1 MLFAMILSIF
11 IHNVFKNILRKIETY
26 FYEIEVEKYPN
37 LVVHG
42 PLVALQLLTFLERA
56 SNRYVGYFKYRCMKP
71 GFLPQ
76 KIELAANIDG
86 DSYEAWAINPKGE
99 ILVRAEGTLNGP

>member
-1 MLFAMILSIF
+1 
-11 IHNVFKNILRKIETY
+11 
-26 FYEIEVEKYPN
+26 
-37 LVVHG
+37 
-42 PLVALQLLTFLERA
+42 
-56 SNRYVGYFKYRCMKP
+56 MKP